1 METTIHVHTGGACHG
16 DPGPGGF
23 AAVIDLGDSLT
34 TISGN
39 DPRTASGRMDL
50 MAAPRGLE
58 AVELLTGTDDRRKR
72 INLYT
77 RSESLLHFF
86 NQGRAGLPE
95 SHGLPV
101 RAEDPDLRRDLDQ
114 AVEGRDVTCI
124 RVRDTA
130 GHPMS
135 ERRLRLAREQAE
147 KARNGEASITATTS
161 EGSDSGLAADT
172 AAESDRIR
180 RALEETLPR
189 LFRSRRDRGGCGS
202 RSRCCALTGVP
213 SRCWSLVREESYV
226 VTDSGD
232 ALETPEGRPTG
243 GWSRGACEMLVDGVC
258 RSLGVEIRCG
268 RVTAMAGNRTGLGEA
283 VMRTAQAILRIAAAT
298 QQDTRSRSNRP

>member
-1 METTIHVHTGGACHG
+1 MGQLNSGVFAHFLIG
-16 DPGPGGF
+16 DN
-23 AAVIDLGDSLT
+23 
-34 TISGN
+34 SGN

-72 INLYT
+72 TNLYT

-95 SHGLPV
+95 SHGRPV

-135 ERRLRLAREQAE
+135 ERRLRLATEQAE

-172 AAESDRIR
+172 AAEPDRTR

-189 LFRSRRDRGGCGS
+189 LFRSRRDRKGACGS
-202 RSRCCALTGVP
+202 RPRCCALTGVP
-213 SRCWSLVREESYV
+213 SRCWSW
-226 VTDSGD
+226 SG
-232 ALETPEGRPTG
+232 R
-243 GWSRGACEMLVDGVC
+243 R
-258 RSLGVEIRCG
+258 
-268 RVTAMAGNRTGLGEA
+268 AM
-283 VMRTAQAILRIAAAT
+283 
-298 QQDTRSRSNRP
+298 S

>member
-23 AAVIDLGDSLT
+23 AAIIDLGDSLT

-39 DPRTASGRMDL
+39 DPRTTSGRMDL

-58 AVELLTGTDDRRKR
+58 AVELLTGTDDRRQR
-72 INLYT
+72 TNLYT

-95 SHGLPV
+95 SHGRPV

-124 RVRDTA
+124 WVRDTA

-147 KARNGEASITATTS
+147 KARNGEASSLQRLPRAVTPGWPRTQRRSRTAPAAHWRRS
-161 EGSDSGLAADT
+161 CPGCSGLAGT
-172 AAESDRIR
+172 G
-180 RALEETLPR
+180 
-189 LFRSRRDRGGCGS
+189 RGGAG
-202 RSRCCALTGVP
+202 
-213 SRCWSLVREESYV
+213 RE
-226 VTDSGD
+226 
-232 ALETPEGRPTG
+232 P
-243 GWSRGACEMLVDGVC
+243 
-258 RSLGVEIRCG
+258 
-268 RVTAMAGNRTGLGEA
+268 
-283 VMRTAQAILRIAAAT
+283 AAA
-298 QQDTRSRSNRP
+298 P

>member
-1 METTIHVHTGGACHG
+1 MEITIHVHTGGACHG

-23 AAVIDLGDSLT
+23 AAIIDLGDSLT

-39 DPRTASGRMDL
+39 EPRTTSGRMDL
-50 MAAPRGLE
+50 MAALRGLE

-95 SHGLPV
+95 SHGRPV
-101 RAEDPDLRRDLDQ
+101 GAEDPDLWRDLDQ
-114 AVEGRDVTCI
+114 AAEGRDVTCI
-124 RVRDTA
+124 WARDTV

-135 ERRLRLAREQAE
+135 ERQLRLAREQAE
-147 KARNGEASITATTS
+147 MARNGDASITATTS
-161 EGSDSGLAADT
+161 EVRDSGLAADT
-172 AAESDRIR
+172 AAEPDRIR

-189 LFRSRRDRGGCGS
+189 LFRYSPGPEGGVRVETPLLRPDGHS
-202 RSRCCALTGVP
+202 IQVLV
-213 SRCWSLVREESYV
+213 LVREEGYV

-232 ALETPEGRPTG
+232 ALEIPEGRPTG
-243 GWSRGACEMLVDGVC
+243 GWSREACEMLVDGVC
-258 RSLGVEIRCG
+258 RSLGVEIRSG
-268 RVTAMAGNRTGLGEA
+268 RVTAMAGTGLDWW
-283 VMRTAQAILRIAAAT
+283 RL
-298 QQDTRSRSNRP
+298 